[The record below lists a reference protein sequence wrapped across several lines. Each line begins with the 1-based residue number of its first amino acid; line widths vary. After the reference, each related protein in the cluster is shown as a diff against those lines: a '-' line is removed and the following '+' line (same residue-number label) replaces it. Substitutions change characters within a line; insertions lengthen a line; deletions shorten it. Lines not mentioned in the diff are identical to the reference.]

1 MIYLVQVKDRKGNQK
16 EEFKI
21 IVNGK
26 LTENK
31 IITKIKRFTAGRYD
45 KDILEIKEWKNGFI
59 TKDIKSQ
66 E

>member
-1 MIYLVQVKDRKGNQK
+1 MIYLVQVKDRNGNQK

-21 IVNGK
+21 IVNGN

-45 KDILEIKEWKNGFI
+45 KYILEIKGWKI
-59 TKDIKSQ
+59 DK
-66 E
+66 

>member
-21 IVNGK
+21 IVNGD
-26 LTENK
+26 LTESK

-45 KDILEIKEWKNGFI
+45 KEKLEIKEWKI
-59 TKDIKSQ
+59 SK
-66 E
+66 